1 MTIGTADITV
11 TATFERST
19 TIDLSDATVDFTAI
33 EGDVLTGST
42 SHTVTIA
49 DGAGITLSG
58 ATISGGI
65 VCAGSAE
72 ITLVGTNNV
81 SNTRYSSAGIQIGG
95 SGTTLTINGDGTLT
109 ANGGTD
115 AAGIGL
121 SRA

>member
-1 MTIGTADITV
+1 MTVADADVTV
-11 TATFERST
+11 TATVERSA
-19 TIDLSDATVDFTAI
+19 TIDLSDATGDFNAI
-33 EGDVLTGST
+33 EGDVLTGTT
-42 SHTVTIA
+42 SGTLTIA

-58 ATISGGI
+58 ATISGSI
-65 VCAGSAE
+65 VCEGSAT
-72 ITLVGTNNV
+72 ITLVGTN
-81 SNTRYSSAGIQIGG
+81 STTGGYGKAGIQIGG